1 MFRYLSRTTAC
12 DVTFVVF
19 LLAWL
24 FSRQIGLALVIRT
37 CYFDAPNYIPF
48 KWDPASGMYL
58 TKTTYYGFI
67 GMLCVLWTLATIW
80 FYMALMVA
88 VRVIRGLGAED
99 VRSDDEDEGEDEGDE
114 LDKVPESASVSVH
127 KGANGN
133 GDVRKRR

>member
-48 KWDPASGMYL
+48 KWDPANGMYL

-99 VRSDDEDEGEDEGDE
+99 VRSDDEDEGEEDE
-114 LDKVPESASVSVH
+114 LDKVPESAAVSVN
-127 KGANGN
+127 KGTN
-133 GDVRKRR
+133 GDLRKRR

>member
-99 VRSDDEDEGEDEGDE
+99 VRSDDEDEGEDEGEE

>member
-12 DVTFVVF
+12 DITFVVF